1 MSDVPGAH
9 RCYNCAMRWP
19 FLLAGLLVLLPFRS
33 GAQDPG
39 PIPPAELPPEIKIPI
54 EQMRFDHATRIEGRV
69 LYLDTYDDALWI
81 EWLRVHDGRQ
91 WHAIPDQQQF
101 VVYPANPEMM
111 ATFKALPKGTMLRMT
126 VKRDPDG
133 KRRVLFLDGT

>member
-1 MSDVPGAH
+1 MR
-9 RCYNCAMRWP
+9 RCYNRAMRWP
-19 FLLAGLLVLLPFRS
+19 FLLAGLLVVLPAS
-33 GAQDPG
+33 GQSQEPLQPG
-39 PIPPAELPPEIKIPI
+39 DLPPEIEVPI
-54 EQMRFDHATRIEGRV
+54 TQMRFDHATRIEGRV

-91 WHAIPDQQQF
+91 WHAIPDQRQF

-111 ATFKALPKGTMLRMT
+111 ATFKVLPKGTVLRMT